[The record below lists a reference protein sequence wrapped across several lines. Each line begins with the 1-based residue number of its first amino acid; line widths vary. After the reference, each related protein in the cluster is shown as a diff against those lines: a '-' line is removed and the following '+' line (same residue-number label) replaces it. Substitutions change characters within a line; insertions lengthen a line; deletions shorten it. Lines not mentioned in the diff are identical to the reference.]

1 MAKILKEIVTIG
13 EYDIPKGDGK
23 TQKITVDLPR
33 LRKWSGNINS
43 MRSAGLRIPCPWSH
57 YNGEGNAPMTPV
69 CMGQA
74 GGGIVDDANKNAGFW
89 ESAWVDEAT
98 GSLWGVIDA
107 PGDEKDAHTPAG
119 KPGTTVKETSVYV
132 ASKFTDPKTKQT
144 WDEAPIHIA
153 AVVHPVESGQSNFRH
168 LGEGMTVAMSLKSPP
183 KAAGKAEQQS
193 AEAMPSE
200 GQIVEAAP
208 ANPEIKAAAEK
219 AGVAPPGSSLP
230 EKNPKLGPD
239 YVDGSESID
248 QEIAGGGSL
257 GQVVSLLRECA
268 GVALPADTNPQNLME
283 RLLIALTQK
292 QLGEGDTT
300 GNVYNPPEGAKLRTA
315 PFVMSLS
322 QNAIQAIVKS
332 GAVNPDTGKPF
343 TASELS
349 AGPQITEEA
358 VMSYPGVKQ
367 MASQLQAMTNALN
380 DAAKNNY
387 RGRID
392 AAVRQGKVGKEM
404 ADKKLLPMVDALVM
418 SFQADGKPVAQPLD
432 LALEVLEANPA
443 LTPSSNPYAEA
454 LAMSMAPPAGAR
466 TIEDLPH
473 AIGGDNAPMSEEQ
486 RKNLLAMMRARGV

>member
-1 MAKILKEIVTIG
+1 MAKIIKEIVTIG
-13 EYDIPKGDGK
+13 EYDIPQGDGK
-23 TQKITVDLPR
+23 TKKVTVDLPR
-33 LRKWSGNINS
+33 LRKWGGNINS

-57 YNGEGNAPMTPV
+57 YNGENNTPMTPV
-69 CMGQA
+69 CMGHA
-74 GGGIVDDANKNAGFW
+74 GGGIVDDANRNAGFW
-89 ESAWVDEAT
+89 ESAWVDETT
-98 GSLWGVIDA
+98 GSLWGVVDA
-107 PGDEKDAHTPAG
+107 PGSENDVNTPAG
-119 KPGTTVKETSVYV
+119 KLGTTVKETSVYV

-168 LGEGMTVAMSLKSPP
+168 LNEGMTIAMSLKSPP
-183 KAAGKAEQQS
+183 KAAGKAEQQPQ
-193 AEAMPSE
+193 ETMPAE

-208 ANPEIKAAAEK
+208 ANPEIEAAAEK
-219 AGVAPPGSSLP
+219 VGVSPP
-230 EKNPKLGPD
+230 EKNQQLGPD
-239 YVDGSESID
+239 HVDGSEPID
-248 QEIAGGGSL
+248 QEIAGGGPL

-268 GVALPADTNPQNLME
+268 GVALPADTNTQNLME

-292 QLGEGDTT
+292 QLGEGDTA

-343 TASELS
+343 TAVELS

-358 VMSYPGVKQ
+358 VMSYPGVKN

-387 RGRID
+387 RGRIES
-392 AAVRQGKVGKEM
+392 AVRQGKIGQDM
-404 ADKKLLPMVDALVM
+404 AKNKLLPMVDAIVM
-418 SFQADGKPVAQPLD
+418 SFQPDGKPVPQPLD

-473 AIGGDNAPMSEEQ
+473 AVGGDNAPMSEEQ